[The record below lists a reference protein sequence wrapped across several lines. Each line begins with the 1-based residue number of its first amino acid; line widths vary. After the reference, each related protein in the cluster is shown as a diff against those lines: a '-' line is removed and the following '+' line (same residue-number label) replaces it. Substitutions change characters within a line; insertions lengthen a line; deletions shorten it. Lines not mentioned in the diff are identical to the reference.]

1 MIKKSQS
8 NKVSAMKKY
17 HDYMVRGTSV
27 NEEVLCFALTSKD
40 LVQEAMKAHNL
51 SPIPA
56 AALGRSLSGALLMAA
71 TLKGEKDTITLEFRG
86 DGPLHSVVAQANS
99 QGGVRG
105 YTGNNYVDLPPNA
118 SMHLNVGGALGKGTL
133 TVIKDLHMKEPYS
146 SSIALHSGEIAE
158 DIAYYYVESE
168 QTMTGC
174 GLGVLFEKDGTIK
187 TAGGFLIQLLP
198 NASEDTIKCLEESLA
213 EIHNVT
219 DVLLEEMTPEHLA
232 EKVLGPL
239 GFKKMGEKD
248 ISLFCTCSK
257 EKSEKTLLTL
267 GKDELLR
274 LANEAP
280 TTTTHCEFC
289 EKDYVFTSNEL
300 TNLANKCSK

>member
-1 MIKKSQS
+1 
-8 NKVSAMKKY
+8 
-17 HDYMVRGTSV
+17 
-27 NEEVLCFALTSKD
+27 
-40 LVQEAMKAHNL
+40 
-51 SPIPA
+51 
-56 AALGRSLSGALLMAA
+56 
-71 TLKGEKDTITLEFRG
+71 
-86 DGPLHSVVAQANS
+86 
-99 QGGVRG
+99 
-105 YTGNNYVDLPPNA
+105 
-118 SMHLNVGGALGKGTL
+118 
-133 TVIKDLHMKEPYS
+133 
-146 SSIALHSGEIAE
+146 
-158 DIAYYYVESE
+158 
-168 QTMTGC
+168 
-174 GLGVLFEKDGTIK
+174 
-187 TAGGFLIQLLP
+187 
-198 NASEDTIKCLEESLA
+198 
-213 EIHNVT
+213 
-219 DVLLEEMTPEHLA
+219 MTPEHLA